1 MKTLKIFKTINYLLI
16 ICLFTT
22 PLLAQNSQKAMGEK
36 RENKEAVKIAFFTSK
51 IQLTSEESQIFWPIV
66 NEMEAEFKALK
77 SKNAHGRMMSIDK
90 EEISDKELEE
100 MMDARM
106 EMGKKQMDIKIKYHE
121 KFKEVLPIKKV
132 AKYYEATREFKKLQ
146 AKRKLNH
153 QDVRK

>member
-66 NEMEAEFKALK
+66 NEMEAELKALK